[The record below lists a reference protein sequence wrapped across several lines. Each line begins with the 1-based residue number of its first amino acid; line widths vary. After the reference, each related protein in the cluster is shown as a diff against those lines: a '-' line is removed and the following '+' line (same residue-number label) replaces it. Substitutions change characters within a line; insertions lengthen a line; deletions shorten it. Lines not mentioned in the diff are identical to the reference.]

1 MITSV
6 LIQIICMHSIVMKSD
21 LKYTEEGIHTYM
33 KQKFYQRMIYIL
45 LCTVIEVCIEDD
57 AVKQEIK

>member
-1 MITSV
+1 M
-6 LIQIICMHSIVMKSD
+6 MKSD
-21 LKYTEEGIHTYM
+21 LKYTEEGIHTYT
-33 KQKFYQRMIYIL
+33 KQKFYQRMIHIL